1 MVDAHQTFVI
11 VGGGLAGA
19 KAAETLRSE
28 GFTGRVILI
37 GDERDH
43 PYERPPLSKG
53 YLTGKEER
61 DSVFVHEPAWY
72 ARAEVELH
80 LGQTV
85 TSIDRKLRC
94 VHLGDGTSVRYDKLL
109 LATGAEPRRLDIP
122 GTDLAGVHHLR
133 RLAHADRLRQTL
145 TALGRDNGHLVIA
158 GAGWIGLEVAS
169 AARGYGAEVTVV
181 ETAPTPLHH
190 VIGPELGQLFTELHQ
205 EHGVR
210 FHFGAR
216 LTEIIGQDGMV
227 LSARTDDG
235 EEHPAH
241 DVLAAIGAAPRTVL
255 AEAAGLDLGDRV
267 QGGGIAVDSALR
279 TSDPDI
285 YAAGDV
291 AAFPLAYPRTG
302 LGAGLSAGP
311 GSGPGAAP
319 SALRVRVEHWA
330 NALNGGPAAA
340 RAMLGQDVTYD
351 RVPYF
356 FSDQYDLGLEYSGWA
371 PPGSYDQVV
380 VRGDAGKREFVAFWL
395 KDRRV
400 LAGMNVNVW
409 DVTED
414 IQRLIRSG
422 EQQDPDA
429 LADPGVPLGSLG
441 TPGTHHG

>member
-1 MVDAHQTFVI
+1 MVDADQTFVI

-53 YLTGKEER
+53 YLQGKEER

-72 ARAEVELH
+72 ASHDIELH

-85 TSIDRKLRC
+85 TAIDRAART
-94 VHLGDGTSVRYDKLL
+94 VRLGDATLIRYDKLL

-122 GTDLAGVHHLR
+122 GTHLAGVHHLR
-133 RLAHADRLRQTL
+133 RLAHAERLKHVL
-145 TALGRDNGHLVIA
+145 ASLGRDNGHLVIA
-158 GAGWIGLEVAS
+158 GAGWIGLEIAA
-169 AARGYGAEVTVV
+169 AAREYGAEVTVV
-181 ETAPTPLHH
+181 EPEDTPLHS
-190 VIGPELGQLFTELHQ
+190 VLGPEIGQIFTELHSD
-205 EHGVR
+205 HGVR

-216 LTEIIGQDGMV
+216 LTEITGHDGMV
-227 LSARTDDG
+227 LAALTDDG

-241 DVLAAIGAAPRTVL
+241 DVLAAIGAAPRTAL
-255 AEAAGLDLGDRV
+255 AESAGLDLVDREH
-267 QGGGIAVDSALR
+267 GGGIAVDAALR

-285 YAAGDV
+285 FAAGDV
-291 AAFPLAYPRTG
+291 AGLQHPLYGRS
-302 LGAGLSAGP
+302 L
-311 GSGPGAAP
+311 
-319 SALRVRVEHWA
+319 RVEHWA

-340 RAMLGQDVTYD
+340 RAMLGQEVTYD

-380 VRGDAGKREFVAFWL
+380 IRGDAGKREFIAFWL
-395 KDRRV
+395 KDGQV

-409 DVTED
+409 DVTD
-414 IQRLIRSG
+414 PIQQLIRTGARPGTERLS
-422 EQQDPDA
+422 DPTVP
-429 LADPGVPLGSLG
+429 LADLLEE
-441 TPGTHHG
+441 

>member
-1 MVDAHQTFVI
+1 MVDADRTFVI

-19 KAAETLRSE
+19 KAAETLRAE
-28 GFTGRVILI
+28 GFNGRVILI
-37 GDERDH
+37 GDEREH

-53 YLTGKEER
+53 FLSGKEER

-72 ARAEVELH
+72 AQNDVELH

-85 TSIDRKLRC
+85 TAIDRDART
-94 VHLGDGTSVRYDKLL
+94 VRLGDGTLIGYDKLL
-109 LATGAEPRRLDIP
+109 LATGSEPRRLDIP

-133 RLAHADRLRQTL
+133 RLAHSERLRNML
-145 TALGRDNGHLVIA
+145 KALGRDNGHLVIA
-158 GAGWIGLEVAS
+158 GAGWIGLEVAA

-181 ETAPTPLHH
+181 EPEATPLHQ
-190 VIGPELGQLFTELHQ
+190 VIGPELGQIFTELHA

-216 LTEIIGQDGMV
+216 LTEITGQDGMV
-227 LSARTDDG
+227 LAARTDDG

-241 DVLAAIGAAPRTVL
+241 DVLAAIGAAPRTAL
-255 AEAAGLDLGDRV
+255 AENAGLALVDRAD
-267 QGGGIAVDSALR
+267 GGGVAVDASLR

-285 YAAGDV
+285 FAAGDV
-291 AAFPLAYPRTG
+291 ASSHHPLLDTR
-302 LGAGLSAGP
+302 L
-311 GSGPGAAP
+311 
-319 SALRVRVEHWA
+319 RVEHWA

-340 RAMLGQDVTYD
+340 RAMLGQEVSYD

-380 VRGDAGKREFVAFWL
+380 LRGDAGKREFIAFWL
-395 KDRRV
+395 KERRV

-409 DVTED
+409 DVTAS
-414 IQRLIRSG
+414 IQDLIRAG
-422 EQQDPDA
+422 TKGVQVDPDR
-429 LADPGVPLGSLG
+429 LADPSVPLGDLVPDQS
-441 TPGTHHG
+441 

>member
-1 MVDAHQTFVI
+1 MVDADQTFVI

-19 KAAETLRSE
+19 KAAETLRTE

-37 GDERDH
+37 CDERDH

-53 YLTGKEER
+53 YLLGKEER

-72 ARAEVELH
+72 ARNDIELH

-85 TSIDRKLRC
+85 DAIDREAKTVRF
-94 VHLGDGTSVRYDKLL
+94 GEDGTLAHYDKLL

-133 RLAHADRLRQTL
+133 RIAHAERLKGVL
-145 TALGRDNGHLVIA
+145 ASLGRDNGHIVIA
-158 GAGWIGLEVAS
+158 GAGWIGLEVAA
-169 AARGYGAEVTVV
+169 AAREYGAEVTVV
-181 ETAPTPLHH
+181 EPEATALHG
-190 VIGPELGQLFTELHQ
+190 VLGPELGALFAELHR

-210 FHFGAR
+210 FHFGRR
-216 LTEIIGQDGMV
+216 LTEIVGQDGMV
-227 LSARTDDG
+227 LAARTDDG

-241 DVLAAIGAAPRTVL
+241 DVLAAIGAAPRIGL
-255 AEAAGLDLGDRV
+255 AEAAGLEIADRAHGRGV
-267 QGGGIAVDSALR
+267 VVDEQLR

-291 AAFPLAYPRTG
+291 ASFPH
-302 LGAGLSAGP
+302 
-311 GSGPGAAP
+311 
-319 SALRVRVEHWA
+319 ALFDTRLRVEHWA

-356 FSDQYDLGLEYSGWA
+356 FSDQYDLGMEYSGWA
-371 PPGSYDQVV
+371 PPGSYDEVV
-380 VRGDAGKREFVAFWL
+380 IRGDAGKREFIAFWV
-395 KDRRV
+395 KDGRV

-409 DVTED
+409 DVTD
-414 IQRLIRSG
+414 PIQQLIRSKAQVNT
-422 EQQDPDA
+422 ET
-429 LADPGVPLGSLG
+429 LADPHIPLESLA
-441 TPGTHHG
+441 P

>member
-1 MVDAHQTFVI
+1 MVDADQTFVI

-28 GFTGRVILI
+28 GFTGRVIII

-53 YLTGKEER
+53 YLQGKEDR

-72 ARAEVELH
+72 ASHDIELH

-85 TSIDRKLRC
+85 TTVDRDAKTVR
-94 VHLGDGTSVRYDKLL
+94 LGDSTTIRYDKLL

-122 GTDLAGVHHLR
+122 GTGLVGVHHLR
-133 RLAHADRLRQTL
+133 RLAHAERLKNVL
-145 TALGRDNGHLVIA
+145 ASLGRDNGHLVIA
-158 GAGWIGLEVAS
+158 GAGWIGLEVAA
-169 AARGYGAEVTVV
+169 AAREYGAEVTVV
-181 ETAPTPLHH
+181 EPEATPLHG
-190 VIGPELGQLFTELHQ
+190 VLGPELGQIFTDLHSD
-205 EHGVR
+205 HGVR

-216 LTEIIGQDGMV
+216 LTEITGQDGMV
-227 LSARTDDG
+227 LAAHTDDG

-241 DVLAAIGAAPRTVL
+241 DVLAAIGAAPRTAL
-255 AEAAGLDLGDRV
+255 AEAAGLTLAPREH
-267 QGGGIAVDSALR
+267 GGGIAVDATLR

-291 AAFPLAYPRTG
+291 AALDHTLFGTRL
-302 LGAGLSAGP
+302 
-311 GSGPGAAP
+311 
-319 SALRVRVEHWA
+319 RVEHWA

-340 RAMLGQDVTYD
+340 RAMLGKDVTYD

-371 PPGSYDQVV
+371 PPGAYDQVV
-380 VRGDAGKREFVAFWL
+380 LRGDAGKREFIAFWL
-395 KDRRV
+395 KDGRV

-409 DVTED
+409 DVTEP
-414 IQRLIRSG
+414 IQQLIRSG
-422 EQQDPDA
+422 ARPGTERLSDPSI
-429 LADPGVPLGSLG
+429 PLGDLLEE
-441 TPGTHHG
+441 

>member
-1 MVDAHQTFVI
+1 MVDADQTFVI

-19 KAAETLRSE
+19 KAAETLRAE

-37 GDERDH
+37 CDERDH

-53 YLTGKEER
+53 HLLGKQQR

-72 ARAEVELH
+72 ARNDIELH

-85 TSIDRKLRC
+85 DAVDREART
-94 VHLGDGTSVRYDKLL
+94 VRLGDDGTLIRYDKLL
-109 LATGAEPRRLDIP
+109 LVTGAEPRRLDVP

-133 RLAHADRLRQTL
+133 RLAHAERLKGVL
-145 TALGRDNGHLVIA
+145 AALGRDNGHLVIA
-158 GAGWIGLEVAS
+158 GAGWIGLEVAA
-169 AARGYGAEVTVV
+169 AAREYGAEVTVI
-181 ETAPTPLHH
+181 EPEPTPLHGAL
-190 VIGPELGQLFTELHQ
+190 GPELGNLFAELHR

-210 FHFGAR
+210 FHFGVR

-227 LSARTDDG
+227 LAARTDDG

-241 DVLAAIGAAPRTVL
+241 DVLAAIGAAPRTGL
-255 AEAAGLDLGDRV
+255 AEAAGLELADPAV
-267 QGGGIAVDSALR
+267 GGGIAVDEHLR

-285 YAAGDV
+285 HAAGDV
-291 AAFPLAYPRTG
+291 ANFPL
-302 LGAGLSAGP
+302 LGGRL
-311 GSGPGAAP
+311 
-319 SALRVRVEHWA
+319 RVEHWA
-330 NALNGGPAAA
+330 NAQGGGPAAA

-351 RVPYF
+351 RLPYF

-380 VRGDAGKREFVAFWL
+380 LRGDAGKREFIAFWV
-395 KDRRV
+395 REGRV

-409 DVTED
+409 DVTEH

-422 EQQDPDA
+422 AAVDVEA
-429 LADPGVPLGSLG
+429 LADPHVPLADLV
-441 TPGTHHG
+441 P